1 MKTNERW
8 RGGVDPT
15 SKDGSPQGP
24 GSLGTWRIKFQA
36 LEVIWVISEVIWVI
50 LEVFWV
56 ILEVKTLETLQKPR
70 PDPLTT
76 CKIRRFSMHFRLVF

>member
-1 MKTNERW
+1 MSAGVEGWTPHLRMGLP
-8 RGGVDPT
+8 RAPARPADGGSNP
-15 SKDGSPQGP
+15 GP
-24 GSLGTWRIKFQA
+24 PPGFEA

-70 PDPLTT
+70 PDPLN
-76 CKIRRFSMHFRLVF
+76 LQNL